1 MKEALVVGAGWLGL
15 PLAMA
20 LGEAGWEVTATTRK
34 SAASW
39 PAPIKHL
46 PLELDGDLPDLSA
59 FVLVVLAFPPQ
70 ANLGAE
76 VYARR
81 IERLCKVLS
90 PQAQLVLIS
99 STGAYSDAPGE
110 YDETAAI
117 KPEHPVVLGEQA
129 LLRHFRRALV
139 LRAAGLAG
147 YDRRIGKFFS
157 GRVLP
162 DPQQVVNLVHRD
174 DVVGAALH
182 LIGQQA
188 TGIFNVVA
196 PEHPTK
202 AEVYGKDLEE
212 LGMPSFILPE
222 NAPASAARVVL
233 GHALQASGYAFGHP
247 NPLGFGG

>member
-15 PLAMA
+15 PLALA

-34 SAASW
+34 SAANW

-59 FVLVVLAFPPQ
+59 FTLVVLAFPPQ

-81 IERLCKVLS
+81 TERLCKVLS
-90 PQAQLVLIS
+90 PRAQLLLIS
-99 STGAYSDAPGE
+99 STGVYPDAPGE

-129 LLRHFRRALV
+129 LLRHFPQALV

-182 LIGQQA
+182 LIGQRA
-188 TGIFNVVA
+188 EGIYNVVA

-202 AEVYGKDLEE
+202 AEVYGRDLEE
-212 LGMPSFILPE
+212 LGMPPFQ
-222 NAPASAARVVL
+222 VL
-233 GHALQASGYAFGHP
+233 ASGAPTNLRVIVTQRLLATGFVYHFAD
-247 NPLGFGG
+247 PLKFV

>member
-15 PLAMA
+15 PLALA
-20 LGEAGWEVTATTRK
+20 LAEAGWEVTATTRTR
-34 SAASW
+34 AADW
-39 PAPIKHL
+39 PTSLKHL
-46 PLELDGDLPDLSA
+46 PLELDGDLLDLSA
-59 FVLVVLAFPPQ
+59 YALVVLAFPPQ

-81 IERLCKVLS
+81 IERLCKGLS

-99 STGAYSDAPGE
+99 STGVYPDAPGE
-110 YDETAAI
+110 YDETSAI

-129 LLRHFRRALV
+129 LLRYFPQALV

-147 YDRRIGKFFS
+147 YDRRIGKYFS

-182 LIGQQA
+182 LLGKQA
-188 TGIFNVVA
+188 AAIFNVVA

-202 AEVYGKDLEE
+202 AEVYGRDLEE
-212 LGMPSFILPE
+212 LEMPPCILPE
-222 NAPASAARVVL
+222 IAPAAAARVVL
-233 GHALQASGYAFGHP
+233 SHALQASGYAFLYP
-247 NPLGFGG
+247 SPLGFGG